1 MEASKT
7 SQVQPRIE
15 ANKRVSNTEARNAIA
30 VDTLLAAQARKVIRD
45 AAILAWIVQLYPS
58 LKVDVC
64 RSGHSCRK
72 SMKPTI
78 LAVRLA

>member
-1 MEASKT
+1 MEALKT
-7 SQVQPRIE
+7 SQLQPQIE

-58 LKVDVC
+58 LKVDDV
-64 RSGHSCRK
+64 
-72 SMKPTI
+72 
-78 LAVRLA
+78 